1 MHDPLVEPGELLFSY
16 GTLQLEPV
24 QLATFGR
31 RLEGSEDY
39 LLGYRSEWLEI
50 DDSAVI
56 KSSGLSRHPIIAL
69 TGWSWDLVRGTVYRV
84 TTEELRRADAYE
96 TAEYTRASVT
106 LVSGKAA
113 WVYVDARQQEPG
125 ARRATHGPLQPKEGS

>member
-1 MHDPLVEPGELLFSY
+1 MHAPLAEPTELLFSY

-39 LLGYRSEWLEI
+39 LAGYRSEWLEI
-50 DDSAVI
+50 GDSAVI
-56 KSSGLSRHPIIAL
+56 KSSGQSRHPIIAL
-69 TGWSWDLVRGTVYRV
+69 TGWSWDLIRGTVYPV
-84 TTEELRRADAYE
+84 TDEELRRADAYE
-96 TAEYTRASVT
+96 TADYRREPVT

-113 WVYVDARQQEPG
+113 WVYVDARDEG
-125 ARRATHGPLQPKEGS
+125 ADSRSASKRTLPLKERA